1 MAPLALLVALAAVG
15 YVVSSATRDEP
26 GSSSGGSSGSKS
38 SSDGKS
44 STGAKTTAAEGGKQP
59 TTTSS
64 EAKNYT
70 VKSGDTLGMI
80 SEQTGVSIEDLQEL
94 NPDLDPQ
101 SLTVGDRIRLR
112 R

>member
-15 YVVSSATRDEP
+15 YVVTSGTREDEP
-26 GSSSGGSSGSKS
+26 ASSGGSS
-38 SSDGKS
+38 S
-44 STGAKTTAAEGGKQP
+44 STDSKGEGTSTGSRTSTSEAET

-64 EAKNYT
+64 EPKSYT

-80 SEQTGVSIEDLQEL
+80 SEQTGVPIAELQEL

>member
-15 YVVSSATRDEP
+15 YVVTSGTGDESKS
-26 GSSSGGSSGSKS
+26 GSRGSSGSKGS
-38 SSDGKS
+38 TGGKS
-44 STGAKTTAAEGGKQP
+44 STGSKTTASEGQKT

-64 EAKNYT
+64 EAKSYT